1 MTWALILAAFGGG
14 VFGALFGALPAFIFT
29 GFLGL
34 IGVGVISAGG
44 PATILNDITFGT
56 LFGPHISFAG
66 GVAAA
71 AFAANKR
78 HELESALDIL
88 TPLKKTNDIR
98 VLLVGGIFGIIGLLI
113 QSALVYFKT
122 PVDTVAFTVFISCVI
137 SRFTFGKSGLIG
149 KFTPKDGT
157 KREFIP
163 DAKSLGFVMMY
174 SFALGLVISYLVD
187 LTQINVL
194 GFVISASLLIL
205 LQFGFDIPVTH
216 HITLVAGYATIA
228 SGSILVGALFAVIAG
243 IIGEIAGKT
252 FNSYVDTYIDPPA
265 TTIFICSFFIFT
277 FM

>member
-1 MTWALILAAFGGG
+1 MTWELILSAFGGG

-29 GFLGL
+29 GFVGL
-34 IGVGVISAGG
+34 LGVGVISAGG

-56 LFGPHISFAG
+56 LFGPHIAFAG

-78 HELESALDIL
+78 HTLESAMDIL
-88 TPLKKTNDIR
+88 TPLKKTNDIS
-98 VLLVGGIFGIIGLLI
+98 VLLVGGLFGIIGY
-113 QSALVYFKT
+113 LVNSILVFFET
-122 PVDTVAFTVFISCVI
+122 PVDTIALTVFISCVI
-137 SRFTFGKSGLIG
+137 SRFVFGKSGLVG
-149 KFTPKDGT
+149 KFTPKEGE

-163 DAKSLGFVMMY
+163 CAQTLGFVIIY
-174 SFALGLVISYLVD
+174 SLGLGLVISYLVD

-194 GFVISASLLIL
+194 GFVISAALLIL
-205 LQFGFDIPVTH
+205 LQFGFDIPATH

-228 SGSILVGALFAVIAG
+228 SGSIIVGALFAIIAG

-252 FNSYVDTYIDPPA
+252 FNSYVDTYVDPPA